1 MTRMTTETWLLF
13 LGAGILLSMTP
24 GPNSLLAITHGGLYG
39 TRRTLNTILGGILG
53 FSLIIAVSM
62 SGLGVILAASGH
74 WFSLV
79 KWAGAL
85 YLIYLGI
92 ITWRA
97 APLHEQLSVEIDSRF
112 RPSSSLFREGFL
124 VAIANPKVLI
134 FFTAFLPQFIDPE
147 QSLFIQF
154 VVMTLT
160 FMSIECL
167 FELLLASCSS
177 KVVPWF
183 SRDERGR
190 WFQRIT
196 GSAFVGAGVV
206 LASVS
211 RS

>member
-1 MTRMTTETWLLF
+1 MTTETWLLF

-39 TRRTLNTILGGILG
+39 AKRTLNTILGGVLG
-53 FSLIIAVSM
+53 FSLIIAISM
-62 SGLGVILAASGH
+62 SGLGVLLAASSQ

-85 YLIYLGI
+85 YLVYLGVV
-92 ITWRA
+92 TWRA
-97 APLHEQLSVEIDSRF
+97 APLHERLNEASESQV

-147 QSLFIQF
+147 HSLFIQF
-154 VVMTLT
+154 AVMTVT

-177 KVVPWF
+177 RVVPWF
-183 SRDERGR
+183 SKDDRGR
-190 WFQRIT
+190 WFQRVT
-196 GSAFVGAGVV
+196 GGAFVGAGVV

-211 RS
+211 RTT